1 MAHPRELSSDE
12 LSEEVLEPRRLA
24 LARMISIIFSPPFV
38 AIATYVFV
46 AFAEPQPLLVGLGW
60 ALLTMFI
67 QMFPATLLY
76 FYRRKRGEYSDADV
90 SRRQDRNELYVLGAC
105 AIFISVLVLQWLNAP
120 RSLEALAIGTLALG
134 ISCGLVNMFWKI
146 SMHAATI
153 AACATIT
160 GLYAVPIGA
169 VMWVCALAVG
179 WARVKT
185 QNHTPMQVIAGFAA
199 AAIAMFTSFTLVAG
213 V

>member
-1 MAHPRELSSDE
+1 MAHPRELRSDE
-12 LSEEVLEPRRLA
+12 LSEEALEPRRLA

-38 AIATYVFV
+38 AIATYFFV
-46 AFAEPQPLLVGLGW
+46 AFAEPQPLFVGIGW
-60 ALLTMFI
+60 ALLAMFI
-67 QMFPATLLY
+67 QMFPAAMLY

-90 SRRQDRNELYVLGAC
+90 SRRQDRNELYLLGAC
-105 AIFISVLVLQWLNAP
+105 AIFVSVLLLQWLNAP

-160 GLYAVPIGA
+160 SLYAVPIGA

-185 QNHTPMQVIAGFAA
+185 QNHTPMQVVAGFVA

>member
-1 MAHPRELSSDE
+1 MAHQREISSDE

-38 AIATYVFV
+38 AIATYFFV
-46 AFAEPQPLLVGLGW
+46 AFAEPQPLLIGVGW
-60 ALLTMFI
+60 ALLTMLI
-67 QMFPATLLY
+67 QMLPGTLLY

-90 SRRQDRNELYVLGAC
+90 SRRQDRNELYLLGAC
-105 AIFISVLVLQWLNAP
+105 AVLASILILNWLQAP
-120 RSLEALAIGTLALG
+120 RPLEALAIGTLTLG
-134 ISCGLVNMFWKI
+134 VVCGLVNIFWKI

-153 AACATIT
+153 AAFATIT

-169 VMWVCALAVG
+169 VMWICALAVG

-185 QNHTPMQVIAGFAA
+185 RNHTPLQVVAGLIAA
-199 AAIAMFTSFTLVAG
+199 ALTMFTSFTLIAG